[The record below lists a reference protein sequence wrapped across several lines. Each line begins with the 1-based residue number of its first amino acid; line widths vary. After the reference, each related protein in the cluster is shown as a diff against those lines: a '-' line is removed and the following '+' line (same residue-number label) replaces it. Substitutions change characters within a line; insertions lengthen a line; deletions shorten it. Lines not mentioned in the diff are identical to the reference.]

1 VKSSNRYRF
10 YHYTNVNKSENENC
24 GKLLVEKSHRIYVDL
39 SPFYRKV
46 NVMERHEIYI
56 FSWEVEVNREK
67 YKWFDIKNER
77 LVENSFDLARKQC
90 KLHQTQI
97 YVFPIDYMG
106 DNSVVPMHFK
116 FDFFQTFNQS
126 STK

>member
-1 VKSSNRYRF
+1 LLTFWYVNHKKVK
-10 YHYTNVNKSENENC
+10 
-24 GKLLVEKSHRIYVDL
+24 
-39 SPFYRKV
+39 RK
-46 NVMERHEIYI
+46 EYI
-56 FSWEVEVNREK
+56 HAREK

-77 LVENSFDLARKQC
+77 LVENRFDLARKQC

-97 YVFPIDYMG
+97 YVFLIDYMG

-126 STK
+126 NTK